1 MENDNAPIDIRQVW
15 TDICLKLSDQ
25 ISLENLERWVKPLLP
40 RYVTKEKICL
50 ATTDE
55 FQRQWVLDHY
65 QDQITDAAETIL
77 AYSVTLEIFV
87 TGQLSLPSISKRQA
101 IIPNSFA
108 RSALFGV
115 QARGQSDYLE
125 QVELES
131 WKNVQMKYTGPQLDQ
146 HDLDVWLQCLRF
158 IDSDEL
164 GKPVEFSAYGFL
176 KEMGKG
182 TSKRDYQNMNRR
194 LTRLKATAVDV
205 QIGEEGYVGSLIE
218 RYYRHE
224 GTGRFVIIV
233 DPLIASLFKNDQYS
247 RLDWEQRIQL
257 RGQLTK
263 FLHAY
268 LPTHSTKK
276 APHFI
281 GVEKLLKLSK
291 SSTKRLGD
299 FRKMLRKSCLELD
312 KVGALKD
319 WWIDENDVAHF
330 IRANSPQIKND
341 TPSSS

>member
-1 MENDNAPIDIRQVW
+1 MENDSAPIDIRQVW
-15 TDICLKLSDQ
+15 KDIHLELSEQ
-25 ISLENLERWVKPLLP
+25 ISSEKMDRWIKPLLP
-40 RYVTKEKICL
+40 RYVTKDKICL
-50 ATTDE
+50 AIADE

-65 QDQITDAAETIL
+65 KDQITDAAEAIL
-77 AYSVTLEIFV
+77 GYSVTLEIFV

-131 WKNVQMKYTGPQLDQ
+131 WKNVRMRYTGPQLDQ
-146 HDLDVWLQCLRF
+146 HDLDVWLQCLRLM
-158 IDSDEL
+158 DTAEL
-164 GKPVEFSAYGFL
+164 GKPVEFTAHGFI
-176 KEMGKG
+176 KEMGKAIG
-182 TSKRDYQNMNRR
+182 RRQYEVLDRR

-247 RLDWEQRIQL
+247 RLDWEKRTKL
-257 RGQLTK
+257 RGQLAK

-268 LPTHSTKK
+268 LPTHSTHN
-276 APHFI
+276 AAHFI
-281 GVEKLLKLSK
+281 GVKKLKGLSRSK
-291 SSTKRLGD
+291 TNHLWK
-299 FRKMLRKSCLELD
+299 FRQQLRKACSELEEVKALD
-312 KVGALKD
+312 R
-319 WWIDENDVAHF
+319 WWIDDNDVVHF
-330 IRANSPQIKND
+330 VRSYPRLEE
-341 TPSSS
+341 T